1 MFPIVKH
8 LNPKAA
14 DGNVLY
20 QKGQHCISQGYM
32 KDGQIMIQEALGL
45 FTSVYGNVHADVISS
60 YRLLARLDYIQG
72 NHTEAIE
79 KQHKVKSASKKNTVD
94 TLIHILDTA
103 SDSRISKMI
112 LISGRFGF
120 SENRFRAQ

>member
-1 MFPIVKH
+1 MSMFPIVKH

-14 DGNVLY
+14 DGNALF
-20 QKGQHCISQGYM
+20 QKGQQCISQGYM

-79 KQHKVKSASKKNTVD
+79 KQHKVHTKWINNK
-94 TLIHILDTA
+94 
-103 SDSRISKMI
+103 
-112 LISGRFGF
+112 
-120 SENRFRAQ
+120 

>member
-1 MFPIVKH
+1 MSMFPIVKH

-32 KDGQIMIQEALGL
+32 KDGQLMIQEALGL
-45 FTSVYGNVHADVISS
+45 FTSVYGNVHGDVISS

-79 KQHKVKSASKKNTVD
+79 KQHKVS
-94 TLIHILDTA
+94 IL
-103 SDSRISKMI
+103 
-112 LISGRFGF
+112 
-120 SENRFRAQ
+120 FRSQPLD